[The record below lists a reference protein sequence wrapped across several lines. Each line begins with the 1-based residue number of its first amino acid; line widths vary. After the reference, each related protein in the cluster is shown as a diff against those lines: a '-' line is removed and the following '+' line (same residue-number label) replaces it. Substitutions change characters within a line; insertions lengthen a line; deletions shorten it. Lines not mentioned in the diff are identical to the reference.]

1 MYPLGHDQ
9 TPLCH
14 PSRQESVVARMLELS
29 KFHLYIWIYT
39 NRLLGSQPC
48 SSLNSIAIALTI
60 RFAGLL
66 IKLVL
71 SAWSS
76 MSIGRMNVPAEI
88 EIFQREYSISGDQ
101 SLHWC
106 VEWCAEDK
114 WNKIDVAYIIQ
125 SATNGFRTEG
135 NTLQCC
141 GMGHSLTW
149 NG

>member
-76 MSIGRMNVPAEI
+76 MSIGRMFLQKLKFFSASTRFQGIRVFIDVLSDVLKTSEIKLMWLTSSNLQQMAFERKVIHFNV
-88 EIFQREYSISGDQ
+88 
-101 SLHWC
+101 
-106 VEWCAEDK
+106 VEWA
-114 WNKIDVAYIIQ
+114 IA
-125 SATNGFRTEG
+125 
-135 NTLQCC
+135 
-141 GMGHSLTW
+141 
-149 NG
+149 